1 MHCYQ
6 HPLVPAVGICKAC
19 SKALC
24 PECAADLGNG
34 LSCHGVCEKNVNEL
48 HQIHERCVKI
58 YGIGAH
64 QSKVPSTNVILWS
77 LFSLTMWAITALTYF
92 GSGVLDI
99 QFLVGSVV
107 FTVALVLAIYSAR
120 RTGIKY

>member
-1 MHCYQ
+1 
-6 HPLVPAVGICKAC
+6 
-19 SKALC
+19 
-24 PECAADLGNG
+24 
-34 LSCHGVCEKNVNEL
+34 
-48 HQIHERCVKI
+48 VKI

-77 LFSLTMWAITALTYF
+77 LISLTMWVLTALSYF